1 MADSLIGKQAY
12 AKCSDNPV
20 TIVSEPIPSPTGVKV
35 VIVFSDLTMDTID
48 VSALKLAKPFCM

>member
-1 MADSLIGKQAY
+1 MVDGLIGKQAY

-35 VIVFSDLTMDTID
+35 VIVFSDLKMDTID
-48 VSALKLAKPFCM
+48 VSALILAKPF

>member
-1 MADSLIGKQAY
+1 MVDSLIGKQAY

-48 VSALKLAKPFCM
+48 VSALILAKPF